1 MLSRMADALYWM
13 ARNLER
19 AEDTARLIEI
29 NLLHLV
35 EIEEADLGAAQWVPL
50 LRITGS
56 EGIFA
61 QRHPHQEIRKD
72 TVVPFLTQERA
83 YASSIHQ
90 CIQLAR
96 ENARVVRDRIS
107 QEMWECMNQMW
118 LAVDTALRKPL
129 TPAQAPDFYYQ
140 IRNRIARFRGLTQDT
155 MVRGEAFGFN
165 RLGTYMERTDMT
177 ARILDVKYHILLP
190 SVDMVGSALDYYQ
203 WTALLKSLSGLE
215 AYRLAYHA
223 GLRPVDVSEFVIFS
237 PVFPRS
243 LRFGVDQ
250 LSQALHQIGF
260 SSPETRTCQAMTHLC
275 AAIEKNTADSIF
287 EQGLHEFLQDILKRI
302 AALNVALQ
310 TDCFQAHLLGEN
322 FALPDRP

>member
-19 AEDTARLIEI
+19 AEDTSRLIEI

-35 EIEEADLGAAQWVPL
+35 EIEEAHLGAAQWMPL

-61 QRHPHQEIRKD
+61 QRHPNKEIRKD
-72 TVVPFLTQERA
+72 TIVPFLTQERA

-90 CIQLAR
+90 CIQFAR

-107 QEMWECMNQMW
+107 QDMWECINQMW
-118 LAVDTALRKPL
+118 LSIDTLLKKPL

-155 MVRGEAFGFN
+155 MVRGEAFGFY
-165 RLGTYMERTDMT
+165 RLGTYLERADMT
-177 ARILDVKYHILLP
+177 VRTLDVKYHILLP

-215 AYRLAYHA
+215 AYRLAHHA
-223 GLRPVDVSEFVIFS
+223 GLRPVDVSEFIIFS

-250 LSQALHQIGF
+250 LKQALEQIGF
-260 SSPETRTCQAMTHLC
+260 SGPETRTCQAMTRVR
-275 AAIEKNTADSIF
+275 AAIEENTAESVF
-287 EQGLHEFLQDILKRI
+287 KQGLHEFLQDVLKRI
-302 AALNVALQ
+302 AALNIALQ
-310 TDCFQAHLLGEN
+310 TDCFQAHLGEK